1 MLKIVIALILFA
13 HGIGHSMGL
22 LQTFRIATV
31 NPAWNGESWLLT
43 GVAGPTATQAIG
55 AVLWGAA
62 LVGFVALG
70 AVVLGWLPESF
81 WTPLAVAASVMSL
94 AGLVLFPIAF
104 PTVSSIARSWSTALS
119 LSRSCGSAGCRAT
132 SPDPDPQRVAR
143 AGQRRATSSSTQA
156 RSRSR
161 CSS

>member
-104 PTVSSIARSWSTALS
+104 PTVSSIGALVVDGAV
-119 LSRSCGSAGCRAT
+119 LVAVLWFRWVPGDLAGS
-132 SPDPDPQRVAR
+132 
-143 AGQRRATSSSTQA
+143 
-156 RSRSR
+156 
-161 CSS
+161 